1 MGSGASVAASCEE
14 IVQQV
19 AALEQASDAHAKTVQ
34 VERTATSAA
43 VGIPDEIS
51 ALDDRL
57 LEDDAATHPTRAS
70 AAEGA
75 AADED
80 EDEDGAFSSVLAM
93 ATSLFNEFDQNGNGA
108 LDAFE
113 FQTVASRF
121 GKIMTT
127 REAAEVMKSIDTDRN
142 VKKLLLALNFKKYCQ
157 LLF

>member
-14 IVQQV
+14 IRQQV

-34 VERTATSAA
+34 VERIDGAETPADLATATSAT
-43 VGIPDEIS
+43 GTKS
-51 ALDDRL
+51 ALG
-57 LEDDAATHPTRAS
+57 DAATHPTRAS
-70 AAEGA
+70 AAA
-75 AADED
+75 D
-80 EDEDGAFSSVLAM
+80 EDEDGASSSVLAM

>member
-14 IVQQV
+14 IRQQV

-34 VERTATSAA
+34 VERIDGAETPADLATATSATA
-43 VGIPDEIS
+43 TKS
-51 ALDDRL
+51 APG
-57 LEDDAATHPTRAS
+57 DAATHPTRAS
-70 AAEGA
+70 AAA
-75 AADED
+75 D
-80 EDEDGAFSSVLAM
+80 EDEDGASSSVLAM

>member
-1 MGSGASVAASCEE
+1 MGSGASVAVSREE

-70 AAEGA
+70 AADGA

-80 EDEDGAFSSVLAM
+80 EDGASSSVLAM
-93 ATSLFNEFDQNGNGA
+93 ATSLFNEFGNGS
-108 LDAFE
+108 LDAFD

-121 GKIMTT
+121 GKILTT
-127 REAAEVMKSIDTDRN
+127 KEAAEVMKSMDTDRN
-142 VKKLLLALNFKKYCQ
+142 VKKLLPAVTFKKYCP
-157 LLF
+157 LFF

>member
-70 AAEGA
+70 AADGA

-80 EDEDGAFSSVLAM
+80 EDGASSSVLAM

-127 REAAEVMKSIDTDRN
+127 KEAAEVMKSMDTDRN
-142 VKKLLLALNFKKYCQ
+142 VKKLLPALTFKKYCQ
-157 LLF
+157 LFF

>member
-14 IVQQV
+14 IFQQV

-70 AAEGA
+70 AAA
-75 AADED
+75 D
-80 EDEDGAFSSVLAM
+80 EDEDGASSSVLAM

-142 VKKLLLALNFKKYCQ
+142 VKKLLPALTFKKYCQ
-157 LLF
+157 LFF

>member
-14 IVQQV
+14 IRQQV

-34 VERTATSAA
+34 VERIDGAETPADLATATSATA
-43 VGIPDEIS
+43 TKS
-51 ALDDRL
+51 APG
-57 LEDDAATHPTRAS
+57 DAATHPTRAS
-70 AAEGA
+70 AAAE
-75 AADED
+75 
-80 EDEDGAFSSVLAM
+80 EDEDGASSSVLAM